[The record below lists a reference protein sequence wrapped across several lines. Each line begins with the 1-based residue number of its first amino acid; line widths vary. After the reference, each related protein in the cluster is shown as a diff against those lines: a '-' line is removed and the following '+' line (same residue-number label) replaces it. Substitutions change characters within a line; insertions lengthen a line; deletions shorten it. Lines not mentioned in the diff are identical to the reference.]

1 MTRYFSNFPRAA
13 RTVFPSALL
22 AALLLAAPFAGAKS
36 PEARTEARA
45 IDRHGIADADV
56 AGGHKNEVAAFLAA
70 DAKSMPAPGG
80 VLFVGSSTIRLW
92 KPTMAEQFPDLPWI
106 NRGFGGG
113 RTWECLYFFD
123 EIVAPYKPRLIV
135 YFCGTN
141 DTVDTKRT
149 PESTVQNTKAF
160 LDLVHSRLPG
170 TRVLW
175 LSLTKSP
182 SRRNFWDKMDA
193 INRDMADVIKADPNA
208 AWFDMNSLVF
218 DEKGEPRIDLYRED
232 QLHLNAAG
240 YTALTNAIRPLIDEQ
255 LKKTT
260 E

>member
-1 MTRYFSNFPRAA
+1 MTPYFSKFPQAA

-22 AALLLAAPFAGAKS
+22 AALVLAAPFAGAKS
-36 PEARTEARA
+36 PDAPTEAPA
-45 IDRHGIADADV
+45 IDRHGIADA
-56 AGGHKNEVAAFLAA
+56 EVAEGFKKDIAAFVAA
-70 DAKSMPAPGG
+70 DAKSPPAPGG
-80 VLFVGSSTIRLW
+80 ILFVGSSTIRLW
-92 KPTMAEQFPDLPWI
+92 QPTMAEQFPGLPWI

-141 DTVDTKRT
+141 DTVDPKRS

-170 TRVLW
+170 TRVLY

-182 SRRNFWDKMDA
+182 SRRNVWDKMDA
-193 INRDMADVIKADPNA
+193 INRDMADVIKADPA
-208 AWFDMNSLVF
+208 ATWFDMNSLVF

-232 QLHLNAAG
+232 LLHLNAAG

-255 LKKTT
+255 LKKPA

>member
-1 MTRYFSNFPRAA
+1 MTPYFSKFPRAA
-13 RTVFPSALL
+13 RTVFSSALIASL
-22 AALLLAAPFAGAKS
+22 FLAAPFAGAKS
-36 PEARTEARA
+36 PDVPTEAPA

-56 AGGHKNEVAAFLAA
+56 AEGFKKDIAAFRAD
-70 DAKSMPAPGG
+70 DAKSPPAPGG
-80 VLFVGSSTIRLW
+80 ILFVGSSTIRLW

-123 EIVAPYKPRLIV
+123 EIVTPYKPRLIV

-141 DTVDTKRT
+141 DTVDPKRT
-149 PESTVQNTKAF
+149 PESTVQNTRAF
-160 LDLVHSRLPG
+160 LDLVRTKLPG
-170 TRVLW
+170 TRVLY
-175 LSLTKSP
+175 LSLTKAP
-182 SRRNFWDKMDA
+182 SRRNVWHKMDA
-193 INRDMADVIKADPNA
+193 VNRDMAGVIKADPAA

-218 DEKGEPRIDLYRED
+218 DEKGEPRMDLYRED

-240 YTALTNAIRPLIDEQ
+240 YTALSNAIRPLIDEQ
-255 LKKTT
+255 LKKT